1 MSLTRRYEKFF
12 TALNAELESPL
23 TVILTGGAAA
33 YLFGGNRPTLD
44 IDFSVQPS
52 NASTWDRDAAA
63 LNRLSAEQGLP
74 IQYGEDISRWS
85 MISLLDWRE
94 HTLPYKDYG
103 KLKVRLMH
111 PRHWSIGKVSRGLD
125 TDFEDLEV
133 VLKKKKLKYQDLI
146 PFWAGALRASEASSE
161 RFLAKKLIEE
171 FLKTRGEKIWG
182 GAFDKEKAVADFEE
196 ALTKK

>member
-1 MSLTRRYEKFF
+1 MSLTQRYEKFF
-12 TALNAELESPL
+12 KALNLELAAPL
-23 TVILTGGAAA
+23 TMILTGGAAA

-44 IDFSVQPS
+44 IDFAVQSS
-52 NASTWDRDAAA
+52 NPRTWDKDAES

-94 HTLPYKDYG
+94 HTLPYKKYE
-103 KLKVRLMH
+103 KLEVRLMH
-111 PRHWSIGKVSRGLD
+111 PRHWSIGKISRGLD

-133 VLKKKKLKYQDLI
+133 VLKKKKLKYQELI
-146 PFWAGALRASEASSE
+146 PFWAEALRASEPSSE

-171 FLKTRGEKIWG
+171 FLKTRGSKIWG
-182 GAFDKEKAVADFEE
+182 KVFNKEKAVADFQEE
-196 ALTKK
+196 LAKK